1 MTSAELAALAPLITL
16 GGGATLVMLQI
27 ALKRSPRL
35 TRISSVLVLL
45 AALAAC
51 IWCDSGGERSVTPLL
66 LADDLAVL
74 FTALF
79 CAAAAICVLLSRDY
93 LPGLSDEGDEYYLLL
108 LLATL
113 GGGVLAYASHVASL
127 VLGLELMSVSLYAL
141 IAYPA
146 RAAPAAE
153 AATKYMVLSGGAS
166 ATMLFG
172 FALLYAMAGSL
183 EFAAL
188 GAALPAVNEAPM
200 LPAIAAVLIV
210 SGLCFKLSVAP
221 FHLWT
226 PDVYEG
232 SPSPVTAFLATV
244 AKAAPFVALLRLVFA
259 AGLLDLA
266 GVVEVLALLA
276 VLSMLVGNLLAL
288 LQDNVKRILAYSS
301 IAHMGY
307 ALLIFT
313 VAADPAH
320 RALAGEAGAFYLL
333 AYVPTTLAAFSL
345 LSLLNAG
352 GDGEDRAAIGE
363 LDGLFWRQPLLA
375 VLLVVAL
382 LSLAGIPLTAG
393 FIGKFYLF
401 AVAVEGSHWVLLAAL
416 VTGSAIGIY
425 YYLRMVYQMT
435 LKPAGDQGAIA
446 LDTGVVVIALLLI
459 GAIVALGV
467 LPQRLMVHLQGIF

>member
-1 MTSAELAALAPLITL
+1 VLI
-16 GGGATLVMLQI
+16 
-27 ALKRSPRL
+27 
-35 TRISSVLVLL
+35 
-45 AALAAC
+45 
-51 IWCDSGGERSVTPLL
+51 
-66 LADDLAVL
+66 
-74 FTALF
+74 
-79 CAAAAICVLLSRDY
+79 SRDY
-93 LPGLSDEGDEYYLLL
+93 LPGLSDESDEYYLLL

-113 GGGVLAYASHVASL
+113 GAVVLAYSSHVASL
-127 VLGLELMSVSLYAL
+127 LLGLELMSVSLYAL
-141 IAYPA
+141 IAYPS
-146 RAAPAAE
+146 RAPAAAE
-153 AATKYMVLSGGAS
+153 AATKYMVLSGAAS

-172 FALLYAMAGSL
+172 FALLYALAGSL

-188 GAALPAVNEAPM
+188 GAALPTAEGGSLLQAF
-200 LPAIAAVLIV
+200 AAVLIV

-232 SPSPVTAFLATV
+232 SPSPITAFLATV

-313 VAADPAH
+313 VAANPEH
-320 RALAGEAGAFYLL
+320 RALAGEAGAFYFL
-333 AYVPTTLAAFSL
+333 AYVPTTLAAFGL

-352 GDGEDRAAIGE
+352 GDGADRAAIDDLG
-363 LDGLFWRQPLLA
+363 GLFWRQPVLA
-375 VLLVVAL
+375 VMLVVAL

-401 AVAVEGSHWVLLAAL
+401 AAAVEGSHWVLLAAL

-435 LKPAGDQGAIA
+435 LKPEGDGAAIK
-446 LDTGVVVIALLLI
+446 LDAGVVAVALLLVA
-459 GAIVALGV
+459 AILVLGV
-467 LPQRLMVHLQGIF
+467 LPQGLMVYLQGIF